1 MVNWV
6 LASHNRRRSL
16 IRVHLLQTRAGDKSR
31 AAPGFSSAIDFLDSV
46 GNGSIGWEFG
56 PETPLQLLAQ
66 LGNFHSLHDNELTA
80 QHFPGLIVIGQ
91 LAGNAAILAILIP
104 AKTAVGNRFRAD
116 ELEASEKRIALRHLK
131 LLAHH
136 GDVHELFIRAKGF
149 RHDQSCLPWTGCRV
163 SAEVAR
169 DGSL

>member
-1 MVNWV
+1 LGFGVAQPPS
-6 LASHNRRRSL
+6 LADSYTFRYKHGLEIKVALR
-16 IRVHLLQTRAGDKSR
+16 Q
-31 AAPGFSSAIDFLDSV
+31 DFLAQWLSYDLG

-66 LGNFHSLHDNELTA
+66 LGNFHSWHDNELTT

-91 LAGNAAILAILIP
+91 LARNTAILAILIP
-104 AKTAVGNRFRAD
+104 AKTAIGYRFRAD

-136 GDVHELFIRAKGF
+136 GDVHELFIRSKGF